1 MQYLVVHLHT
11 VLTEALVIVGFPR
24 SPVCERD
31 LMMIRPREQT
41 RETQIIQTDPHIT
54 GGWLTGQRGDVV
66 RRAHKAIM
74 CVEL

>member
-54 GGWLTGQRGDVV
+54 GG
-66 RRAHKAIM
+66 
-74 CVEL
+74 